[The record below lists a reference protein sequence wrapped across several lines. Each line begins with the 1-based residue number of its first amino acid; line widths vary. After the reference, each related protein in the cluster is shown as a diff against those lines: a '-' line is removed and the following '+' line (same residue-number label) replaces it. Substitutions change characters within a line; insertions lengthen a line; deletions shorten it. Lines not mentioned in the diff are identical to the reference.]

1 MKSFMKNWNN
11 KVIEDSGSFMSR
23 EATSFCTAFKNML
36 KRGLNPYG
44 VEIVNFIRGHYYLS
58 GFLRK
63 DDVFIYINF
72 NIPRGNRHAVDFQSK
87 CFSDKVLYRYAK
99 DERDYLGE
107 HNRFTSIEEL
117 PEVLLSAFEMRSC
130 GKAD

>member
-1 MKSFMKNWNN
+1 MKVFMKKWNN
-11 KVIEDSGSFMSR
+11 KVIEDSGAFMSS

-36 KRGLNPYG
+36 KRELTPYCI
-44 VEIVNFIRGHYYLS
+44 EIVNFSHRHYYLS

-72 NIPRGNRHAVDFQSK
+72 NIPRGNHHTVDFQSK

-99 DERDYLGE
+99 DDQDYYGE

-117 PEVLLSAFEMRSC
+117 PEMLLGAFEMRS
-130 GKAD
+130 